1 MSGSHAEIRGGGT
14 DLSERRRSGVAH
26 GDILDL
32 EPTTEMTQIVWDQM
46 GRARIGA
53 LVTIATIAVD
63 ARFSGPGGRSRR
75 PCDAADSHRRHARW
89 QFGAADTL
97 LVLPQSTS
105 ALS

>member
-32 EPTTEMTQIVWDQM
+32 EPTTEMTEIAWDQM

-63 ARFSGPGGRSRR
+63 ARLRQASGPGCRSRR
-75 PCDAADSHRRHARW
+75 PRDATDSHRRHARW
-89 QFGAADTL
+89 QLGAAHTL
-97 LVLPQSTS
+97 LVP
-105 ALS
+105 